1 MTLLMVVTL
10 LRNKN
15 TALTIASSQGYDQ
28 VVDLLSKYGEDTQ
41 TLIQV
46 NEYRSVQWILLIVKL
61 LKIAQNYSKLLK
73 ITQHW

>member
-15 TALTIASSQGYDQ
+15 TAFTIASSKGYDQ

-41 TLIQV
+41 TLIQL
-46 NEYRSVQWILLIVKL
+46 ND
-61 LKIAQNYSKLLK
+61 
-73 ITQHW
+73 